1 MWGVSS
7 IKHLHLVL
15 TLKAPANRGR
25 NGIYAL
31 KCRDLSV
38 EDTVALRKSRELRDK
53 QDVNSRPSFQAT
65 GHGAETQGAGR
76 VDSSGKQEKAVRNL
90 E

>member
-1 MWGVSS
+1 
-7 IKHLHLVL
+7 
-15 TLKAPANRGR
+15 
-25 NGIYAL
+25 
-31 KCRDLSV
+31 LSV

-53 QDVNSRPSFQAT
+53 QDVNSRPSLQAT

-76 VDSSGKQEKAVRNL
+76 VDTSGKQEKAVRNL